1 MSNFEQPTKKFE
13 LGPDEKVSVV
23 AFLDDPGGKRYFLKS
38 ETGKYFYL
46 DQSLTHCEEVDETAV
61 ASSIIK
67 HGYRP
72 KADEPSFS
80 FGDRFECLKQSSGK

>member
-1 MSNFEQPTKKFE
+1 MSNFEQPTGKFE

-46 DQSLTHCEEVDETAV
+46 DQNLTHCEEVDESAV
-61 ASSIIK
+61 ASAIIK

-72 KADEPSFS
+72 KADGSTFS
-80 FGDRFECLKQSSGK
+80 FEDRFEFLKS